1 MIESFDIKEN
11 HVYIGSLDKAIEW
24 SGIKGEETNDEQ
36 RNNLITHIRE
46 KIKNYLQLDNVSFLF
61 GTGSSIHLGAAGIQN
76 IPSQVEKDIESP
88 NMAELKEDFKKHV
101 VALQKPMLDKY
112 HPEKNKKFQDERGW
126 DLIFDGTYIRN
137 YEEENVKDEDADK
150 KVEGEN
156 ERIEDVSL
164 EKIEDI
170 PVEKMENL
178 LDETIEDIQVE
189 SPKDVPDEDVSKHYG
204 EILLQFELLL
214 NYLTAMLFQKEAEKA
229 DDESKR
235 IQDLITALK
244 KSLFTICD
252 VHGRETSEKD
262 LKRIRE
268 KGLEE
273 EFKRN
278 KYLFH
283 EKFLKSLMQRPLNLQ
298 RANIFTS
305 NYDLAFEYAFDNLG
319 VKYIDGFSGF
329 HHRYFK
335 PETFNYDI
343 FYPGSTTAGK
353 VQRIEKVVRYF
364 KLHGSISWIND
375 NQHTPSNIY
384 GIEEMPIELIKMKAK
399 EDNDSLY
406 GNLMIYPTAVK
417 KSYTLDLPYS
427 ELFRHF
433 AHCISQPQS
442 VLFTIGYS
450 FYDEHFNDII
460 YQALSNPTFTLV
472 IIDFNGCG
480 KSAEIKRLKD
490 LNDPRIII
498 IEGHYL
504 GDFLTLANTLMPD
517 FMDTS
522 SEDKVT
528 KTLNNL
534 LNNKTENDGK

>member
-1 MIESFDIKEN
+1 MESFEIKEN
-11 HVYIGSLDKAIEW
+11 HVYIGNIDKSLEW
-24 SGIKGEETNDEQ
+24 AGLKSDENAEEKHYIKLVTQ
-36 RNNLITHIRE
+36 VKE

-76 IPSQVEKDIESP
+76 IPSQVEKDIAASTDD
-88 NMAELKEDFKKHV
+88 NLKTDFKKYV
-101 VALQKPMLDKY
+101 TILQKPMLDTY
-112 HPEKNKKFQDERGW
+112 HPNKNEMFKNEKDWN
-126 DLIFDGTYIRN
+126 LIFDDTYIRN
-137 YEEENVKDEDADK
+137 YEGEEEKNEDSG
-150 KVEGEN
+150 GEK
-156 ERIEDVSL
+156 EEV
-164 EKIEDI
+164 DI
-170 PVEKMENL
+170 
-178 LDETIEDIQVE
+178 
-189 SPKDVPDEDVSKHYG
+189 SKHYG

-214 NYLTAMLFQKEAEKA
+214 NYLTAMLFQKEAEKNTN
-229 DDESKR
+229 ESKR
-235 IQDLITALK
+235 IQKLISALK
-244 KSLFTICD
+244 KSLFGICD
-252 VHGRETSEKD
+252 VHDRETSEKD
-262 LKRIRE
+262 MNRIRE
-268 KGLEE
+268 KGLED

-319 VKYIDGFSGF
+319 IKYIDGFSGF

-335 PETFNYDI
+335 PETFNYDV
-343 FYPGSTTAGK
+343 FYPGTTTAGK

-364 KLHGSISWIND
+364 KMHGSISWVSD
-375 NQHTPSNIY
+375 NKRTPSNVY
-384 GIEEMPIELIKMKAK
+384 GIEELPIDLIKRKA
-399 EDNDSLY
+399 EDNNDSLNY
-406 GNLMIYPTAVK
+406 GDLMIYPTAVK

-433 AHCISQPQS
+433 AYCISQPQS
-442 VLFTIGYS
+442 VLFTVGYS
-450 FYDEHFNDII
+450 FCDEHFNDII

-472 IIDFNGCG
+472 IIDFNGCE
-480 KSAEIKRLKD
+480 KSSEIKRLKD

-522 SEDKVT
+522 SDDKVS
-528 KTLNNL
+528 KTLNDL
-534 LNNKTENDGK
+534 LNNKIEKNGE

>member
-11 HVYIGSLDKAIEW
+11 HVYIGNSDKALEW
-24 SGIKGEETNDEQ
+24 AGLKQEETNDEH
-36 RNNLITHIRE
+36 RNNLIAHIRE

-61 GTGSSIHLGAAGIQN
+61 GTGSSIHLGAAGIQS
-76 IPSQVEKDIESP
+76 IPSQVEKDIESSDK
-88 NMAELKEDFKKHV
+88 AELKEDFKKHI
-101 VALQKPMLDKY
+101 VALQQPMLDKY
-112 HPEKNKKFQDERGW
+112 HPKENEKFQDERGW

-137 YEEENVKDEDADK
+137 YDDENVQDEN
-150 KVEGEN
+150 VQE
-156 ERIEDVSL
+156 
-164 EKIEDI
+164 
-170 PVEKMENL
+170 
-178 LDETIEDIQVE
+178 
-189 SPKDVPDEDVSKHYG
+189 EDVSKLYG

-214 NYLTAMLFQKEAEKA
+214 NYLTAILFQKEAEKA

-252 VHGRETSEKD
+252 VHDRETSERD
-262 LKRIRE
+262 WKRIRE

-442 VLFTIGYS
+442 VLFTVGYS
-450 FYDEHFNDII
+450 FYDDHFNDII

>member
-1 MIESFDIKEN
+1 MIESFDIKKN
-11 HVYIGSLDKAIEW
+11 HVYIGNSDKAPDWAGLKQE
-24 SGIKGEETNDEQ
+24 KTTDEH
-36 RNNLITHIRE
+36 RNNLIAHIRE

-76 IPSQVEKDIESP
+76 IPSQVEKDIESSEKD
-88 NMAELKEDFKKHV
+88 ELKEDFKKYV
-101 VALQKPMLDKY
+101 IALQKPMLVKY
-112 HPEKNKKFQDERGW
+112 HPKENEKFQDDRGW

-137 YEEENVKDEDADK
+137 YEEENVKDEEADK

-156 ERIEDVSL
+156 ERIEDLSL
-164 EKIEDI
+164 EKIENI
-170 PVEKMENL
+170 PMENL
-178 LDETIEDIQVE
+178 LDETIEDLLGE
-189 SPKDVPDEDVSKHYG
+189 NTEDAQNEDISKHYG

-229 DDESKR
+229 DDENKR

-252 VHGRETSEKD
+252 VHDRETNEKD

-268 KGLEE
+268 KGFEE
-273 EFKRN
+273 EFKSN

-364 KLHGSISWIND
+364 KLHGSISWVND
-375 NQHTPSNIY
+375 SQHTPSNIY
-384 GIEEMPIELIKMKAK
+384 GIEEMPIELIKRKAK

-433 AHCISQPQS
+433 AYCISQPQS
-442 VLFTIGYS
+442 VLFTVGYS

-472 IIDFNGCG
+472 IIDFNGCE
-480 KSAEIKRLKD
+480 KSDEIKRLKN

-534 LNNKTENDGK
+534 LNSKTENDGK

>member
-1 MIESFDIKEN
+1 MIESFDIKKN
-11 HVYIGSLDKAIEW
+11 HVYIGNSDKALEW
-24 SGIKGEETNDEQ
+24 AGLKQDEDFKDEN
-36 RNNLITHIRE
+36 RNTLIAHLRE

-76 IPSQVEKDIESP
+76 IPSQVEKDIESSEKD
-88 NMAELKEDFKKHV
+88 ELKEDFKKYV
-101 VALQKPMLDKY
+101 IALQKPMLVKF
-112 HPEKNKKFQDERGW
+112 HPKENEKFQDDRGW
-126 DLIFDGTYIRN
+126 DLVFDGTYIRN
-137 YEEENVKDEDADK
+137 YEEKNVKDEEADK

-156 ERIEDVSL
+156 ERIENLSL
-164 EKIEDI
+164 EKIENI
-170 PVEKMENL
+170 PMENL
-178 LDETIEDIQVE
+178 LDETIEDLLGE
-189 SPKDVPDEDVSKHYG
+189 NTEDVQNEDISKHYG

-252 VHGRETSEKD
+252 VHDRETNEKD

-268 KGLEE
+268 KGFEE
-273 EFKRN
+273 EFKSN

-343 FYPGSTTAGK
+343 FYPGNTTAGK

-364 KLHGSISWIND
+364 KLHGSISWVND
-375 NQHTPSNIY
+375 SQHTPSNIY
-384 GIEEMPIELIKMKAK
+384 GIEEMPIELIKRKAK

-433 AHCISQPQS
+433 AYCISQPQS
-442 VLFTIGYS
+442 VLFTVGYS

-472 IIDFNGCG
+472 IIDFNGCE
-480 KSAEIKRLKD
+480 KSDEIKRLKN

-534 LNNKTENDGK
+534 LNSKTENDGK